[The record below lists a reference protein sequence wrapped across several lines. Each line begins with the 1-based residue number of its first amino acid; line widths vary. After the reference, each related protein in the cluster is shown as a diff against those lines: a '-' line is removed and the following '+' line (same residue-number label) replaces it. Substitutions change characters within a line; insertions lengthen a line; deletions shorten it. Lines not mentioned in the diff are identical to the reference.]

1 MYRVL
6 GKGGFGEVCAC
17 QVRATGK
24 MYACKKLEKKRIKK
38 RRGEAMVLTEKQIL
52 QKINSRFV
60 VALAYAYE
68 TKDSLC
74 LVLTLMNGGDLKFHI
89 YNMGNEPGFDLERAR
104 FYGAEVR
111 ESLRNNFTQLSLLPH
126 FNFRLLHQPLLQV
139 LGVIVRTSPVVGKG
153 NLYKLERGLKKV
165 SRNVFFNRKLS
176 LMGNRQIQHQPAAS
190 FYVLLPKSIK

>member
-60 VALAYAYE
+60 VSLAYAYE

-89 YNMGNEPGFDLERAR
+89 YNMGSEPGFDMERAR
-104 FYGAEVR
+104 FYSAEV
-111 ESLRNNFTQLSLLPH
+111 SYT
-126 FNFRLLHQPLLQV
+126 RLIWVILCV
-139 LGVIVRTSPVVGKG
+139 L
-153 NLYKLERGLKKV
+153 EME
-165 SRNVFFNRKLS
+165 NRRW
-176 LMGNRQIQHQPAAS
+176 N
-190 FYVLLPKSIK
+190 